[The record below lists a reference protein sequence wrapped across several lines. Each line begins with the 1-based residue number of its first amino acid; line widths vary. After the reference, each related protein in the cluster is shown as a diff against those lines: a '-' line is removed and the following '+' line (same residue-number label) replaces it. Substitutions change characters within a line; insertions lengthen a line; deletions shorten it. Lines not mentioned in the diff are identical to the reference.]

1 MFLSTEYPIFTF
13 LLALF
18 LVSTSSLGRYVALW
32 LLNLKKDEIGF
43 ISISVCALEQSMFFV
58 ILLKT
63 AEFRRMRAV
72 RVDINS
78 QVENPSNELR
88 AERTH

>member
-1 MFLSTEYPIFTF
+1 
-13 LLALF
+13 
-18 LVSTSSLGRYVALW
+18 
-32 LLNLKKDEIGF
+32 
-43 ISISVCALEQSMFFV
+43 MFFV